1 MEGGP
6 NYKIEIYN
14 NYKKKKK
21 NGPRGARA
29 PIWVRPYRRYHSGN
43 GTDGLVA
50 SDFTLATCARGL
62 ITEDAILSTD
72 VSGPVIGVPALTLS
86 SNGLV
91 TRPLAPATSILSY
104 QFWWFV

>member
-6 NYKIEIYN
+6 NY
-14 NYKKKKK
+14 
-21 NGPRGARA
+21 
-29 PIWVRPYRRYHSGN
+29 RRYHFGN

-50 SDFTLATCARGL
+50 RDFTLATYAKGL
-62 ITEDAILSTD
+62 ITEDAILLTD
-72 VSGPVIGVPALTLS
+72 VGGPVTRVPALTVS

-91 TRPLAPATSILSY
+91 TRPLAPATSMLSY